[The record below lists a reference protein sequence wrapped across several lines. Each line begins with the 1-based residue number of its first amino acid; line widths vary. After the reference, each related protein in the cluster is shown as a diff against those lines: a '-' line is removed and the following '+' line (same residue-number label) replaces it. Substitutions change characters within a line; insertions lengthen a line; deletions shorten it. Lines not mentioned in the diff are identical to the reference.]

1 MHVFVTALARAIAG
15 SPIIGR
21 RIEAGLNK
29 NLTRRRPME
38 KIRRFLKDEEGVSAI
53 EYGLIAA
60 LIAVAIVTAVGLVG
74 TNLNGVFNNVAGKLT
89 TAG

>member
-1 MHVFVTALARAIAG
+1 
-15 SPIIGR
+15 
-21 RIEAGLNK
+21 
-29 NLTRRRPME
+29 ME